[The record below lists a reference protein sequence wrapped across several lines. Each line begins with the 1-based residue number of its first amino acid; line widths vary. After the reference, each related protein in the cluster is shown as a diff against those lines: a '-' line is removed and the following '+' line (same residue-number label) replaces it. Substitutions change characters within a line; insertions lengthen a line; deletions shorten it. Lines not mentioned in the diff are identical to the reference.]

1 MVATRSASRCWP
13 GCNRQ
18 RSRRITVLPLEI
30 LEDREG
36 LQVLAIQAARMTDSS
51 IIEIARLTGLYVG
64 LMSARV

>member
-1 MVATRSASRCWP
+1 
-13 GCNRQ
+13 
-18 RSRRITVLPLEI
+18 VLPLEI

-64 LMSARV
+64 LMSARVWI